1 MAYRT
6 DMRSAADRHFFDGCK
21 LQDELRLDNAAYH
34 FGLAAECAV
43 KHQLLSQHKVLT
55 DHPAYWKHWP
65 ELRPLVLD
73 ALSGRSAAPLRT
85 LMQRDNYLQH
95 WSIEMRYAPSGTI
108 NPAQTGRWRD
118 HADEAM
124 GLML

>member
-1 MAYRT
+1 MG
-6 DMRSAADRHFFDGCK
+6 SAANRHFVDGCK
-21 LQDELRLDNAAYH
+21 LQDESRLDNAAYH

-43 KHQLLSQHKVLT
+43 KHQLRSHHKVLT
-55 DHPAYWKHWP
+55 DHLAHWKHWP
-65 ELRPLVLD
+65 ELRPLALD
-73 ALSGRSAAPLRT
+73 ALNGRSAAPLRA

-95 WSIEMRYAPSGTI
+95 WSIEMRYAETGTI
-108 NPAQTGRWRD
+108 STAQTLRWRE

>member
-1 MAYRT
+1 M
-6 DMRSAADRHFFDGCK
+6 DSAANRHYTDGCK
-21 LQDELRLDNAAYH
+21 LQDESRLDNAAYH

-43 KHQLLSQHKVLT
+43 KHQLQRHGVLT
-55 DHPAYWKHWP
+55 DHSAYWKHWP
-65 ELRPLVLD
+65 DLRPLVLD
-73 ALSGRSAAPLRT
+73 ALNGRRAAPLRE

-95 WSIEMRYAPSGTI
+95 WSIEMRYAPTGTVSRE
-108 NPAQTGRWRD
+108 QTARWKT